1 LKAVSTQASVEIATW
16 KRARISGSA
25 SVTTDESARTIP
37 TDRPSSAL
45 GAFAFVARDPK
56 GRGQTLA
63 VFGAT

>member
-37 TDRPSSAL
+37 TERPSSAV
-45 GAFAFVARDPK
+45 GVFAFV
-56 GRGQTLA
+56 
-63 VFGAT
+63 GAP